1 MPCVRN
7 GGPAAVTTLKF
18 KCDYNG
24 IYDAKTGAPV
34 YFFATERDAQ
44 MCMTLMAHAAAAAID
59 RFAEKLAEKIEKL
72 GAEFPE

>member
-1 MPCVRN
+1 
-7 GGPAAVTTLKF
+7 VTTIKF
-18 KCDYNG
+18 KRACNG
-24 IYDAKTGAPV
+24 IYDAKTGALV

-59 RFAEKLAEKIEKL
+59 RFAEKLAEKMEKL